1 MKRCYYRH
9 PLAAFLLTTLV
20 LPVSG
25 VRAASAEAPRPN
37 ILLIMVDDMGFSDL
51 GCYGGEIHTPH
62 VDALA
67 AGGLQFVQF
76 YNTSR
81 CCPTRASL
89 MTGLYPHQAGVG
101 HMNGDAGPKFPGYR
115 GHLSDRAM
123 TIAEVLGGAGYQTY
137 MVGKWHL
144 TDQTNPVKR
153 GFSEFYGLIRGSSNF
168 FREHPNYVRLPA
180 GRPRREY
187 PADDFYSSDAFAD
200 YAVDFIEQAH
210 GNAEKPWFLYLA
222 FNAPHFPLQAPEEEV
237 AKYKDRYTKGW
248 DRLREERFARQQE
261 MGLMP
266 DDATLSPRGFIPAE
280 PYNEATG
287 WANKV
292 NPAWDSLPSD
302 RRADLS
308 RRMAVFAGMVDRMD
322 QAVGRVVKELR
333 DTNQFDNTL
342 IFFLSDNGACAEW
355 DPWGFDKRSGPNNVL
370 HREDELDQIGTADS
384 YISYG
389 SGWANASNTPWR
401 LYKHYE
407 HEGGIHT
414 PLVVHWPGG
423 IQDRGA
429 RRSQPGHIIDIMA
442 TCIDVSGA
450 TFPKQHNELETLPPE
465 GQSLVPAF
473 ADRPLKR
480 EYIAWEHE
488 GNRAIRVDDW
498 KLVSLK
504 GHPWELYNLKADL
517 LESNDLAAD
526 EPQRVEA
533 LSAQWNEWAKRCH
546 VLPQPAAV
554 TAPPGKPRKAK

>member
-1 MKRCYYRH
+1 MNPCYFGRV
-9 PLAAFLLTTLV
+9 LAALLVTALQ
-20 LPVSG
+20 LWA
-25 VRAASAEAPRPN
+25 RAETAKAAVAPRPN
-37 ILLIMVDDMGFSDL
+37 ILLIMVDDMGYSDL

-67 AGGLQFVQF
+67 AGGLQFTQC

-115 GHLSDRAM
+115 GFLSDRAV

-144 TDQTNPVKR
+144 NKKTDPVRR
-153 GFSEFYGLIRGSSNF
+153 GFDEFYGLIKGGSNF
-168 FREHPNYVRLPA
+168 FREHPNYVRLPE
-180 GRPRREY
+180 GRPRRDY
-187 PADDFYSSDAFAD
+187 PADGFYSSDAFAD
-200 YAVDFIEQAH
+200 YAVDFIEQAR

-222 FNAPHFPLQAPEEEV
+222 FNAPHFPLQAPAEEI
-237 AKYKDRYTKGW
+237 AKYKDRYVGGW

-261 MGLMP
+261 MGLIP
-266 DDATLSPRGFIPAE
+266 EGAKLSPRGFIPAE
-280 PYNEATG
+280 PYNETTG

-302 RRADLS
+302 RRADLA
-308 RRMAVFAGMVDRMD
+308 RRMAVFAAMVDRMD
-322 QAVGRVVKELR
+322 QAVGCVVHELR
-333 DTNQFDNTL
+333 ETNQLDNTL
-342 IFFLSDNGACAEW
+342 IVFLSDNGACAEW
-355 DPWGFDKRSGPNNVL
+355 DPWGFDKRSGPGNIL

-414 PLVVHWPGG
+414 PLVVHWPDG

-429 RRSQPGHIIDIMA
+429 RRSQPGHVIDIMA

-450 TFPKQHNELETLPPE
+450 TFPKQHNDVETLPPE
-465 GQSLVPAF
+465 GTSLVPAF
-473 ADRPLKR
+473 ADKPLKR
-480 EYIAWEHE
+480 EFIAWEHE

-504 GHPWELYNLKADL
+504 DHPWELYDLNADP
-517 LESNDLAAD
+517 LESIDLAA
-526 EPQRVEA
+526 ERPHRVKE
-533 LSAQWNEWAKRCH
+533 LSAQWNEWAQRCY
-546 VLPQPAAV
+546 VLPQPTADT
-554 TAPPGKPRKAK
+554 TAPRQPRKTK